1 MDGKIKRIRKGVEK
15 SFKLF
20 FDKKGFTII
29 EVMLVVMI
37 VLLAIV
43 PLMNVFIQ
51 SEKDAVATLQ
61 RTQAVFLAQ
70 SILEE
75 YKAKDFNNIA
85 TGTSVVPKTT
95 IEIGNHSYGYEVRV
109 GYYNE
114 NKNLKQINVTVRYEE
129 FGRTKSVELATLKT
143 DRRR

>member
-1 MDGKIKRIRKGVEK
+1 MDGKIKRIRKRVEK

-51 SEKDAVATLQ
+51 SEKGGVAALQ
-61 RTQAVFLAQ
+61 RTQAAFLAQ
-70 SILEE
+70 SVLEV
-75 YKAKDFNNIA
+75 YKAKDFVSIA
-85 TGTSVVPKTT
+85 TGTSVVPG
-95 IEIGNHSYGYEVRV
+95 IEIGNHRYNYTVEV

-114 NKNLKQINVTVRYEE
+114 NENLKRISVTVEYEE
-129 FGRTKSVELATLKT
+129 FGRTKSVKLTTLKSN
-143 DRRR
+143 R